1 MAKSMT
7 MAAARILL
15 FLRLCKF
22 IISDYPLLTYIGDY
36 YSMKYPVFASFI
48 IFILL
53 VRHNIRR
60 NRRIEENTEKA
71 FWERERKA
79 NDVRKKPL
87 DDLIYVKPDMS
98 SFPMDVMEDDPVIAE
113 CRNLLDELK
122 DSKIVN
128 LTGMTNT
135 DLKLRYGVANLKT
148 LTEYDDRYTLLVQ
161 TIQKWADR
169 LWENGYTK
177 EAIPLLEEQVRIHA
191 DITSAYRK
199 LAVYYRENNEPDK
212 IENLRKTAETLNSSS
227 KTVILRSL
235 DEI

>member
-1 MAKSMT
+1 MAKSIT

-22 IISDYPLLTYIGDY
+22 IISDYPLSKYIGDY

-60 NRRIEENTEKA
+60 SRRIEENTEKA

-79 NDVRKKPL
+79 NDVRRKPL
-87 DDLIYVKPDMS
+87 DDLVYVKPDTS
-98 SFPMDVMEDDPVIAE
+98 SFPTDVMADDPEVAE
-113 CRNLLDELK
+113 CRELIK
-122 DSKIVN
+122 ELENTKIVN

-148 LTEYDDRYTLLVQ
+148 LTEYDDRFTLLVQ

-199 LAVYYRENNEPDK
+199 LAVYYRDNDQSEK
-212 IENLRKTAETLNSSS
+212 IEDLKKTAETLNSSS
-227 KTVILRSL
+227 KNVILRSL
-235 DEI
+235 EEI